1 MELRFIDLSGPVTIP
16 ATSAETLLKVA
27 GGKAAP
33 RPADKVEVT
42 QTLDTR
48 QFAING
54 SLSLE
59 VSATASGLV
68 PELDD
73 LLDLAP
79 LSALAKVR
87 QVTVIDPLM
96 VKELNTWG
104 EKVAPRTER
113 RWSITLDGDA
123 IRAADKASDVPFP
136 TVKAANTTTVWRTY
150 QDIDPIVLS
159 KASVLLDRV
168 KVAQGAGYVPP
179 AVEDYSAYLY
189 AGSAAM
195 VAFVAWLIFR
205 QRDTGP
211 RPPRARDVFKLPAAI
226 DGFSVVALL
235 RKLGASPL
243 VKFTAAQQAELQ
255 QDIERVQSGC
265 FGGTATLSP
274 ADLKSLAEKWL
285 RQLR

>member
-1 MELRFIDLSGPVTIP
+1 
-16 ATSAETLLKVA
+16 LLKVA

-59 VSATASGLV
+59 VAATASGLV

-79 LSALAKVR
+79 LAAVAKVR
-87 QVTVIDPLM
+87 QVTAIDPLM

-104 EKVAPRTER
+104 DQVAPRTER
-113 RWSITLDGDA
+113 RWSITLDGDP
-123 IRAADKASDVPFP
+123 IRAADKATDVPFP
-136 TVKAANTTTVWRTY
+136 TVKAASATTVWRTY
-150 QDIDPIVLS
+150 QDIDPVVLT
-159 KASVLLDRV
+159 KGSVLLDRV
-168 KVAQGAGYVPP
+168 KTAAGAGYVPP
-179 AVEDYSAYLY
+179 VAQDDYTYLY
-189 AGSAAM
+189 VGLAVLLTAG
-195 VAFVAWLIFR
+195 AWLVFR
-205 QRDTGP
+205 KRDTGP
-211 RPPRARDVFKLPAAI
+211 RPPRARDVFRMPATV

-235 RKLGASPL
+235 RKLATSPL
-243 VKFTAAQQAELQ
+243 VRFTAAQKSELQ
-255 QDIERVQSGC
+255 QDIDRVQSGC
-265 FGGTATLSP
+265 FGGATTLAE